1 MKWDC
6 EFSSLNAWKQID
18 KHRQI
23 EWIFLLISG
32 NRAKF
37 PVKVAFPTLQ
47 QPTLN
52 DGRLLLIS
60 LNSFAY
66 WIFSS
71 PILQITSTTRETRR
85 NTFRN
90 QLILREID
98 RYKLDVWFK
107 LNVSTTFYKFWI
119 FYVHNN
125 ICFTSSIWNEEKAF
139 VCWQKIN

>member
-1 MKWDC
+1 MKW
-6 EFSSLNAWKQID
+6 ENQWKQID

-23 EWIFLLISG
+23 EWIFLLISENG
-32 NRAKF
+32 AKV
-37 PVKVAFPTLQ
+37 PAFPTLQ

-52 DGRLLLIS
+52 YGRLLLIS

-71 PILQITSTTRETRR
+71 PILQITSTTEETRR

-125 ICFTSSIWNEEKAF
+125 ICFTPSIWNEEKAF